1 MDLYWTLLVPAF
13 VISIMTEFFQLPDGA
28 PNMNKVIKRL
38 IISVLLL
45 MSFDWTIN
53 AIAVVGDGVAEKI
66 DGIKPLWAALQE
78 IGQKFSDDSQGGWF
92 EVRSTI
98 VYILGLLSY
107 FIAYLGVFTA
117 NALIHFVWTILYIA
131 SPLMIL
137 AYVHEKSAYVTSSL
151 YNGLINVILWKI
163 VASILGVLM
172 LKLITSNQVG
182 DDWGTSFSFIA
193 INLCV
198 GLSLLFVPMTTKS
211 LLGDGLGQ
219 MASGLAM
226 APAYAALGATK
237 VAAKAT
243 LGKTKAAAIFAPRP
257 VTNYVEGKTRP
268 FRDKI
273 SNAKKKWENMNRLPR
288 KKEKPNMPK
297 GNA

>member
-1 MDLYWTLLVPAF
+1 MYWTLLVPVF
-13 VISIMTEFFQLPDGA
+13 VVSILTEFFRLPDGA
-28 PNMNKVIKRL
+28 PNVNKVLKRL

-45 MSFDWTIN
+45 MSFDWVIN
-53 AIAVVGDGVAEKI
+53 AIATVGDGVAEQI
-66 DGIKPLWAALQE
+66 DGIKPLWSTLQE
-78 IGQKFSDDSQGGWF
+78 IGQKFSDDSQGTWF

-107 FIAYLGVFTA
+107 FVAYLGVFTA

-151 YNGLINVILWKI
+151 YSGLINVVLWKV

-172 LKLITSNQVG
+172 LELITSNQTG
-182 DDWGTSFSFIA
+182 EDWATSFSFIA

-198 GLSLLFVPMTTKS
+198 GLSLLFVPTTTKS

-243 LGKTKAAAIFAPRP
+243 LSKAKSTAIFAGRP
-257 VTNYVEGKTRP
+257 VTNYLEGKTRP
-268 FRDKI
+268 IRDKVKT
-273 SNAKKKWENMNRLPR
+273 AKERWESFNRLP
-288 KKEKPNMPK
+288 KKNEGYKSKQK
-297 GNA
+297 GL